1 MKRTLLSILFS
12 AAVGF
17 AGPEDELAGFPD
29 EPVHYHS
36 EMGAVSK
43 ELYRRR
49 RQWDIPMYHLS
60 LGIEYEN
67 ASVEIEGFQRFDTAS
82 VDEFRLSSTYQIAD
96 GASRWTLGHL
106 WDSFP
111 NNHQRDSQEFFAA
124 YRQGADGI
132 PEITVSYDTS
142 HGWFTGISIGTTERY
157 GSLFLFPRCSVE
169 GDETGIGTEV
179 RCDVGIKLDEEVMF
193 SAFFAGRMDS
203 GSFLGYGGCGMDIQF

>member
-82 VDEFRLSSTYQIAD
+82 VDEFRLSSTYQ
-96 GASRWTLGHL
+96 
-106 WDSFP
+106 
-111 NNHQRDSQEFFAA
+111 
-124 YRQGADGI
+124 GADGI

-179 RCDVGIKLDEEVMF
+179 SCDVGIKLDE
-193 SAFFAGRMDS
+193 
-203 GSFLGYGGCGMDIQF
+203 